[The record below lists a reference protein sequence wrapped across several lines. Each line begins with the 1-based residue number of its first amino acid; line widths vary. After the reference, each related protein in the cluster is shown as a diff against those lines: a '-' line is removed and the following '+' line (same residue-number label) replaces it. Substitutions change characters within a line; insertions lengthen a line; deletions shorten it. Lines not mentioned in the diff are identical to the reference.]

1 MPKPKLSFRTA
12 KQQVRDLGLT
22 LVNNREWNEFIV
34 KVPWNRPADYHT
46 SDLQDAVD
54 TAIAI
59 AKEREKERKEEM
71 RNVKT
76 PRFQQRHYEAIAE
89 CVSNYVEDNEMPSKL
104 LTALCAMFKA
114 DNPKF
119 NRDKFMLKCSEGM
132 EKRGM

>member
-1 MPKPKLSFRTA
+1 MPKPKLSKLSFRTA
-12 KQQVRDLGLT
+12 NQQVRELGLI

-59 AKEREKERKEEM
+59 ANGGKEREM

-76 PRFQQRHYEAIAE
+76 PRFQQCHYETIAE